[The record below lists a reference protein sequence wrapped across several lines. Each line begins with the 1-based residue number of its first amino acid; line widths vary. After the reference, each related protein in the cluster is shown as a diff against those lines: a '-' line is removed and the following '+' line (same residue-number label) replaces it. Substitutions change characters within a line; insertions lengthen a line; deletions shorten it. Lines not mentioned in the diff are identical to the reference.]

1 MEKLTDLHT
10 HSTASDGTFSPSEVA
25 ELAKDAGLASVALTD
40 HDTTD
45 GLDEFME
52 AGKRLGIETIPGI
65 ELAAGYKNTELHIVG
80 LFIDYNSS
88 TLKESMEFIVN
99 ERNERNKKMI
109 KALSRIGIEISLR
122 ELEENAGGNIIT
134 RAHYANVMVNRGYVK
149 NKEEAFDRY
158 ISSGRPGYVKRET
171 LTPKTCIEV
180 IRKSGG
186 IPVLAHATL
195 YGYGY
200 LEIHNL
206 VGELKGYG
214 LMAMETI
221 YSTYTPRQSEE
232 LRKIC
237 EYYKLMKSGGSDFHG
252 LNKPDIKIGTGRGAL
267 KIPQSFADE
276 MKDIL
281 K

>member
-10 HSTASDGTFSPSEVA
+10 HSTASDGTFSPSDVA
-25 ELAKDAGLASVALTD
+25 ALAKDAGLASVALTD

-180 IRKSGG
+180 IKKSGG

-206 VGELKGYG
+206 VGKLKGYG

>member
-25 ELAKDAGLASVALTD
+25 ALAKEAGLASVALTD

-52 AGKRLGIETIPGI
+52 AGRSLGIETIPGI

-80 LFIDYNSS
+80 LFVDYKSS
-88 TLKESMEFIVN
+88 ALKESMEFIVN

-109 KALSRIGIEISLR
+109 KALSRIGMEISLR

-206 VGELKGYG
+206 VGKLKGYG

>member
-10 HSTASDGTFSPSEVA
+10 HSTASDGTFSPSDVA
-25 ELAKDAGLASVALTD
+25 ALAKDAGLASVALTD

-52 AGKRLGIETIPGI
+52 AGRSLGIETIPGI

-80 LFIDYNSS
+80 LFIDYKSS
-88 TLKESMEFIVN
+88 ALKESMEFIVN

-109 KALSRIGIEISLR
+109 KALSRIGMEISLQ

-171 LTPKTCIEV
+171 LTPKSCIEV

-206 VGELKGYG
+206 VGKLKEYG
-214 LMAMETI
+214 LGAMETL
-221 YSTYTPRQSEE
+221 YSTYTSRQSEE

-237 EYYKLMKSGGSDFHG
+237 EYYKLVKSGGSDFHG
-252 LNKPDIKIGTGRGAL
+252 LNKPDIKIGTGRGEL
-267 KIPQSFADE
+267 RIPQSFADE

>member
-10 HSTASDGTFSPSEVA
+10 HSTASDGTFSPSDVA
-25 ELAKDAGLASVALTD
+25 ELAKEAGLASAALTD

-45 GLDEFME
+45 GLDEFMA

-206 VGELKGYG
+206 VGKLKGYG

>member
-10 HSTASDGTFSPSEVA
+10 HSTASDGTFSPSDVA

-52 AGKRLGIETIPGI
+52 AGRSLGIETIPGI

-80 LFIDYNSS
+80 LFVDYKSS
-88 TLKESMEFIVN
+88 ALKESMKFIVN

-109 KALSRIGIEISLR
+109 KALSRIGMEISLR

-214 LMAMETI
+214 LMAMETM

-252 LNKPDIKIGTGRGAL
+252 LNKPDIKIGTGWGAL

>member
-206 VGELKGYG
+206 VGKLKGYG

>member
-10 HSTASDGTFSPSEVA
+10 HSTASDGTFSPSDVA

-52 AGKRLGIETIPGI
+52 AGRSLGIETIPGI

-80 LFIDYNSS
+80 LFIDYKSS
-88 TLKESMEFIVN
+88 ALKESMEFIVN

-109 KALSRIGIEISLR
+109 KALSRIGMEISLQ

-171 LTPKTCIEV
+171 LTPKSCIEV

-206 VGELKGYG
+206 VGELKEYG
-214 LMAMETI
+214 LGAMETL
-221 YSTYTPRQSEE
+221 YSTYTSRQLEE
-232 LRKIC
+232 LSKIC
-237 EYYKLMKSGGSDFHG
+237 EYYKLAKSGGSDFHG
-252 LNKPDIKIGTGRGAL
+252 LNKPDIKIVTGRGEL
-267 KIPQSFADE
+267 RIPQSFADE

>member
-25 ELAKDAGLASVALTD
+25 ALAKEAGLASVALTD

-52 AGKRLGIETIPGI
+52 AGRSLGIETIPGI

-80 LFIDYNSS
+80 LFVDYKSS
-88 TLKESMEFIVN
+88 ALKESMEFIVN

-109 KALSRIGIEISLR
+109 KALSRIGMEISLR

-206 VGELKGYG
+206 VGKLKGYG

-237 EYYKLMKSGGSDFHG
+237 EYYKLMKSGGSDF
-252 LNKPDIKIGTGRGAL
+252 I
-267 KIPQSFADE
+267 
-276 MKDIL
+276 
-281 K
+281 

>member
-10 HSTASDGTFSPSEVA
+10 HSTASDGTFSPSDVA

-52 AGKRLGIETIPGI
+52 AGRSLGIETIPGI

-80 LFIDYNSS
+80 LFVDYKSS
-88 TLKESMEFIVN
+88 ALKESMEFIVN

-109 KALSRIGIEISLR
+109 KALSRIGMEISLR

-214 LMAMETI
+214 LMAMETM

>member
-45 GLDEFME
+45 GLEEFME

>member
-10 HSTASDGTFSPSEVA
+10 HSTASDGTFSPSDVA
-25 ELAKDAGLASVALTD
+25 ALAKDAGLASVALTD

-52 AGKRLGIETIPGI
+52 AGRSLGIETIPGI

-80 LFIDYNSS
+80 LFIDYKGSA
-88 TLKESMEFIVN
+88 LKESMEFIVN

-109 KALSRIGIEISLR
+109 KALSRIGMEISLQ

-171 LTPKTCIEV
+171 LTPKSCIEV

-206 VGELKGYG
+206 VGELKEYG
-214 LMAMETI
+214 LGAMETL
-221 YSTYTPRQSEE
+221 YSTYTFRQSEE

-237 EYYKLMKSGGSDFHG
+237 EYYKLEKSGGSDFHG
-252 LNKPDIKIGTGRGAL
+252 LNKPDIKIGTGRGEL
-267 KIPQSFADE
+267 RIPQSFADE

>member
-10 HSTASDGTFSPSEVA
+10 HSTASDGTFSPSDVA

-52 AGKRLGIETIPGI
+52 AGRSLGIETIPGI

-80 LFIDYNSS
+80 LFIDYKSS
-88 TLKESMEFIVN
+88 ALKESMEFIVN

-109 KALSRIGIEISLR
+109 KALSRIGMEISLQ

-134 RAHYANVMVNRGYVK
+134 RTHYANVMVNRGYVK

-171 LTPKTCIEV
+171 LTPKSCIEV

-206 VGELKGYG
+206 VGELKEYG
-214 LMAMETI
+214 LGAMETL
-221 YSTYTPRQSEE
+221 YSTYTSRQLEE
-232 LRKIC
+232 LSKIC
-237 EYYKLMKSGGSDFHG
+237 EYYKLAKSGGSDFHG
-252 LNKPDIKIGTGRGAL
+252 LNKPDIKIGTGRGEL
-267 KIPQSFADE
+267 RIPQSFADE

>member
-10 HSTASDGTFSPSEVA
+10 HSTASDGTFSPSDVA
-25 ELAKDAGLASVALTD
+25 ALAKDAGLASVALTD

-52 AGKRLGIETIPGI
+52 AGRSLGIETIPGI

-80 LFIDYNSS
+80 LFIDYKSS
-88 TLKESMEFIVN
+88 ALKESMEFIVN

-109 KALSRIGIEISLR
+109 KALSRIGMEISLQ

-171 LTPKTCIEV
+171 LTPRSCIEV

-206 VGELKGYG
+206 VGELKEYG
-214 LMAMETI
+214 LGAMETL
-221 YSTYTPRQSEE
+221 YSTYTFRQSEE

-237 EYYKLMKSGGSDFHG
+237 EYYKLAKSGGSDFHG
-252 LNKPDIKIGTGRGAL
+252 LNKPDIKIGTGRGEL
-267 KIPQSFADE
+267 RIPQSFADE

>member
-10 HSTASDGTFSPSEVA
+10 HSTASDGTFSPSDVA
-25 ELAKDAGLASVALTD
+25 ALAKDAGLASVALTD

-52 AGKRLGIETIPGI
+52 AGRRLGIETIPGI

-80 LFIDYNSS
+80 LFIDYKGSA
-88 TLKESMEFIVN
+88 LKESMEFIVN

-109 KALSRIGIEISLR
+109 KALSRIGMEISLQ

-171 LTPKTCIEV
+171 LTPKSCIEV

-206 VGELKGYG
+206 VGELKEYG
-214 LMAMETI
+214 LGAMETL
-221 YSTYTPRQSEE
+221 YSTYTSRQSEE

-237 EYYKLMKSGGSDFHG
+237 EYYKLVKSGGSDFHG
-252 LNKPDIKIGTGRGAL
+252 LNKPDIKIGTGRGEL
-267 KIPQSFADE
+267 RIPQSFADE

>member
-10 HSTASDGTFSPSEVA
+10 HSTASDGTFSPSDVA
-25 ELAKDAGLASVALTD
+25 ELAKEAGLASAALTD

-45 GLDEFME
+45 GLDEFMA
-52 AGKRLGIETIPGI
+52 AGKRIGIETIPGI

-206 VGELKGYG
+206 VGKLKGYG

>member
-88 TLKESMEFIVN
+88 TLKESLEFIVN

>member
-10 HSTASDGTFSPSEVA
+10 HSTASDGTFSPSDVA
-25 ELAKDAGLASVALTD
+25 ELAKDAGLASAALTD

-45 GLDEFME
+45 GLDEFMA

-206 VGELKGYG
+206 VGKLKGYG

>member
-10 HSTASDGTFSPSEVA
+10 HSTASDGTFSPSDVA

-52 AGKRLGIETIPGI
+52 AGRSLGIETIPGI

-80 LFIDYNSS
+80 LFVDYKSS
-88 TLKESMEFIVN
+88 ALKESMEFIVN

-109 KALSRIGIEISLR
+109 KALSRIGMEISLR

-171 LTPKTCIEV
+171 LTPKNCIEV

-214 LMAMETI
+214 LMAMETM

>member
-10 HSTASDGTFSPSEVA
+10 HSTASDGTFSPSDVA
-25 ELAKDAGLASVALTD
+25 ALAKDAGLDSVALTD

-52 AGKRLGIETIPGI
+52 AGRSLGIETIPGI

-80 LFIDYNSS
+80 LFIDYKSS
-88 TLKESMEFIVN
+88 ALKESMEFIVN

-109 KALSRIGIEISLR
+109 KALSRIGMEISLQ

-171 LTPKTCIEV
+171 LTPKSCIEV

-206 VGELKGYG
+206 VGKLKEYG
-214 LMAMETI
+214 LGAMETL
-221 YSTYTPRQSEE
+221 YSTYTSRQSEE

-237 EYYKLMKSGGSDFHG
+237 EYYKLVKSGGSDFHG
-252 LNKPDIKIGTGRGAL
+252 LNKPDIKIGTGRGEL
-267 KIPQSFADE
+267 RIPQSFADE

>member
-10 HSTASDGTFSPSEVA
+10 HSTASDGTFSPSDVA

-52 AGKRLGIETIPGI
+52 AGRSLGIETIPGI

-80 LFIDYNSS
+80 LFVDYKSS
-88 TLKESMEFIVN
+88 ALKESMEFIVN

-180 IRKSGG
+180 IKKSGG

-206 VGELKGYG
+206 VGKLKGYG

>member
-25 ELAKDAGLASVALTD
+25 ALAKEAGLASVALTD

-52 AGKRLGIETIPGI
+52 AGRSLGIETIPGI

-80 LFIDYNSS
+80 LFVDYKSS
-88 TLKESMEFIVN
+88 ALKESMEFIVN

-109 KALSRIGIEISLR
+109 KALSRIGMEISLR

-158 ISSGRPGYVKRET
+158 ISSGRPGYVERET

-214 LMAMETI
+214 LMAMETM

>member
-10 HSTASDGTFSPSEVA
+10 HSTASDGTFSPSDVA

-52 AGKRLGIETIPGI
+52 AGRSLGIETIPGI

-80 LFIDYNSS
+80 LFIDYKSS
-88 TLKESMEFIVN
+88 ALKESMEFIVN

-109 KALSRIGIEISLR
+109 KALSRIGMEISLQ

-171 LTPKTCIEV
+171 LTPKSCIEV

-206 VGELKGYG
+206 VGELKEYG
-214 LMAMETI
+214 LGAMETL
-221 YSTYTPRQSEE
+221 YSTYTSRQLEE
-232 LRKIC
+232 LSKIC
-237 EYYKLMKSGGSDFHG
+237 EYYKLAKSGGSDFHG
-252 LNKPDIKIGTGRGAL
+252 LNKPDIKIGTGRGEL
-267 KIPQSFADE
+267 RIPQSFADE